1 MAFIILKSGKHYSV
15 KAKPAIRLWEIMQ
28 GQRQGTE
35 EEMRYCDKV
44 DKIYLSRYNAPMT
57 YLVNN
62 RKNLG
67 YDPFGTIVKKIEA
80 KFVETRKD
88 LV

>member
-1 MAFIILKSGKHYSV
+1 MAFITLKSGKHYSV

-57 YLVNN
+57 YLVSNA
-62 RKNLG
+62 KALG
-67 YDPFGTIVKKIEA
+67 YDPFKSVVRKIET